1 MHYSH
6 GIIQY
11 DEKGHWVKVL
21 VDQDLVDYYYSLI
34 PKYHRVILPRWMAHV
49 SVVRPED
56 GVTDLSNWGKHHGEI
71 ARFVYDPTILY
82 EKGFWWFNLWSVEM
96 ENIRRE
102 LDLSCKSRITIPPP
116 GYVKCFHCTIGK
128 DVEIA

>member
-1 MHYSH
+1 MYHSH
-6 GIIQY
+6 GIIRY
-11 DEKGHWVKVL
+11 DAKEHWVRVE
-21 VDQDLVDYYYSLI
+21 VDQGLVDYYWALI
-34 PKYHRVILPRWMAHV
+34 PKYFNVVRPRWKAHV

-56 GVTDLSNWGKHHGEI
+56 GVTDLSKWGRMEGQI

-102 LDLSCKSRITIPPP
+102 LGLSCKSRITIPPP
-116 GYVKCFHCTIGK
+116 GYVKCFHCTVGK
-128 DVEIA
+128 DITIQ